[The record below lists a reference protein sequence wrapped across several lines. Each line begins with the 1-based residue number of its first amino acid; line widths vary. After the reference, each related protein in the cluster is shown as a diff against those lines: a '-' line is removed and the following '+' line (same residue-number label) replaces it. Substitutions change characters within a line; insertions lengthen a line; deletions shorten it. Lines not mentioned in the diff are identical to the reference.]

1 MRDPVALL
9 QTLIREASVTPDSS
23 GALDR
28 VQELLAAMGF
38 TCWRLPFQSPGA
50 ERIDNLFARLGT
62 GSPHFCFAGHVD
74 VVPAGDETKW
84 TYPPFAA
91 EIHDGILYGRGA
103 VDMKGSVAAFCAAV
117 ARFLAERP
125 ASSLNGSISLLIT
138 GDEEGA
144 AIDGTVKVLEWMQ
157 ANGHVPDMCVVGE
170 PSCTATVGDTIKV
183 GRRGSLNTTLTVIGR
198 QGHVAYPHKAD
209 NPIHKLV
216 RILDRLAS
224 CQIDRGNEY
233 FEPTSL
239 QISTVDVGN
248 RAVNVIPERATAH
261 FNIRFNSDQTRAGLE
276 AWITDECEKVIR
288 EMGGAYE
295 LHFSSNADVFL
306 TQPGPLVETVSG
318 AIRDI
323 TGIAPELSTG
333 GGTSDARFI
342 KNYCPVVEFG
352 PLNATIHQT
361 DEHIPV
367 ADLELT
373 TAIYRRMLERCFG

>member
-1 MRDPVALL
+1 MHDPVALL

-28 VQELLAAMGF
+28 VQEALTSLGF

-50 ERIDNLFARLGT
+50 VPIDNLFARFGT

-74 VVPAGDETKW
+74 VVPAGDEAKW
-84 TYPPFAA
+84 THPPFAA
-91 EIHDGILYGRGA
+91 DIHDGILYGRGA

-117 ARFLAERP
+117 SSFLANRDP
-125 ASSLNGSISLLIT
+125 AGLNGSISLLIT

-144 AIDGTVKVLEWMQ
+144 AVDGTVKVLQWMQ

-183 GRRGSLNTTLTVIGR
+183 GRRGSLNTTLTVIGK
-198 QGHVAYPHKAD
+198 QGHIAYPHKAD
-209 NPIHKLV
+209 NPIPKLV
-216 RILDRLAS
+216 RMLDRLAS
-224 CQIDRGNEY
+224 HQIDQGNDY

-239 QISTVDVGN
+239 QIATVDVGN
-248 RAVNVIPERATAH
+248 KTSNIIPAQATAA
-261 FNIRFNSDQTRAGLE
+261 FNIRFNSEQTRASLE
-276 AWITDECEKVIR
+276 AWITDECEKVKR

-295 LHFSSNADVFL
+295 LRFSSNADAFL
-306 TQPGPLVETVSG
+306 TQPGSLVDTVSG
-318 AIRDI
+318 AISDEL
-323 TGIAPELSTG
+323 GISPLLSTG

-361 DEHIPV
+361 DENIPL
-367 ADLELT
+367 ADLLLT
-373 TAIYRRMLERCFG
+373 TRIYKRMLERCFG